1 MRTMALAFG
10 LGDIPDPPDP
20 RDFLWRAVV
29 RPEPM
34 KLPRA
39 FRVRTC
45 GPVLDQGVLP
55 RCVAF
60 ATATI
65 KMVDE
70 YRERKVWYSFD
81 EAWLYDLCKQ
91 HDGKPTR
98 EGTNLRT
105 ALKLVQKQ
113 GYVARGTY
121 QRAKH
126 LPGRKRTFT
135 LKNYVRVESTRQI
148 KEAVKTVGPVAFG
161 IKVDDGI
168 YRPVAGRVP
177 EPSGK
182 PFGGHAMVISGWDDD
197 LGAFRIKNSW
207 GYDWGDRGFAWLPYT
222 HFDAYKWN
230 AWKTVD
236 VLGEP
241 V

>member
-1 MRTMALAFG
+1 MAPQLPFG
-10 LGDIPDPPDP
+10 LGHVPDPPDA
-20 RDFLWRAVV
+20 RDFLWRALV

-34 KLPRA
+34 RLPRS

-45 GPVLDQGVLP
+45 GPVLDQGAEP

-60 ATATI
+60 ATASL

-70 YRERKVWYSFD
+70 YRERKVWFSFD
-81 EAWLYDLCKQ
+81 EVWLYDLCKR
-91 HDGKPTR
+91 HDGKPNGK
-98 EGTNLRT
+98 GTNLRT

-113 GYVARGTY
+113 GYVARGIY
-121 QRAKH
+121 RRAKH
-126 LPGRKRTFT
+126 VPGRKRTFGLT
-135 LKNYVRVESTRQI
+135 NYVNLGSTQQI

-161 IKVDDGI
+161 IKIDDGI
-168 YRPVAGRVP
+168 FHPVDGRAP
-177 EPSGK
+177 EPNGK
-182 PFGGHAMVISGWDDD
+182 PFGGHAMLISGWDDD

-207 GYDWGDRGFAWLPYT
+207 GYSWGDRGFAWLPYS

-236 VLGEP
+236 RLGEP
-241 V
+241 A